1 MKIHY
6 FQRYHGKENVH
17 TANALLLLSRLYSY
31 SPDLFFTFLKT
42 NILPENID
50 PEISFT
56 LQESNQ
62 KPTPPPTET
71 ELDKEDYSIP
81 DAVISQPSF
90 KIAIETKLHGQFT
103 LKQLLTHLKSFENE
117 DYRVLLTLDPAPMKI
132 GIQREFL
139 QALSKY
145 NTENGT
151 SIIHRHLT
159 FSDLVNQ
166 LRALIGPRDYEIEA
180 VLDDYFDYC
189 AQSGLIQDGWQRMH
203 VRLAGTTLRS
213 NFALNLYY
221 DNAEHGF
228 SPHAYLG
235 LYAQKSVRALGK
247 ITDIVTF
254 DDRSGQAQYTVESG
268 TLTDEM
274 KGRIA
279 SAAADARDLG
289 YDLHFERFFF
299 VDHFHETDYRKVSS
313 GALMGVKTFNLTEL
327 LSVKELPDTAQIADR
342 LRALTWE

>member
-62 KPTPPPTET
+62 KPVPPPTDT
-71 ELDKEDYSIP
+71 AKEKEEYSIP

-103 LKQLLTHLKSFENE
+103 LKQLETHLKSFKKE
-117 DYRVLLTLDPAPMKI
+117 DHCVLLTLDPAPMKT
-132 GIQREFL
+132 GIQSEFH
-139 QALSKY
+139 QALSEY
-145 NTENGT
+145 NSKHDT

-159 FSDLVNQ
+159 FNDLVNQ
-166 LRALIGPRDYEIEA
+166 LRALIGPRDYEIET

-189 AQSGLIQDGWQRMH
+189 AQSGLIPDAWQRMH
-203 VRLAGTTLRS
+203 VRLAGTSLRS
-213 NFALNLYY
+213 NLALNLYY
-221 DNAEHGF
+221 DDAEHGF

-235 LYAQKSVRALGK
+235 LYAQKSVRAIGK
-247 ITDIVTF
+247 ITDIIAF
-254 DDRSGQAQYTVESG
+254 DDRAGQAQYTIESG

-274 KGRIA
+274 KERIA
-279 SAAADARDLG
+279 RAVADARDLG

-299 VDHFHETDYRKVSS
+299 VDRFHETDYRKVSS
-313 GALMGVKTFNLTEL
+313 GALMGAKAFNLAEL
-327 LSVKELPDTAQIADR
+327 LGMKELPDTAQIADR
-342 LRALTWE
+342 LRTLTWE